1 MSPQDNDFLSEPIP
15 LDSDDKPKKSG
26 SGQLGKLQPIPMS
39 DSGDGGDGGSE
50 VTGTGKIQT
59 FASTSKL
66 DSAQQMDFKREM
78 NAPGT
83 GATRVRTFH
92 AKLSDGAFSFL
103 DLQINEWID
112 QNPGVEVKFCSTTIG
127 TVEGKR
133 PEPNIIINV
142 WY

>member
-1 MSPQDNDFLSEPIP
+1 MSG
-15 LDSDDKPKKSG
+15 DDDDDG
-26 SGQLGKLQPIPMS
+26 SG
-39 DSGDGGDGGSE
+39 
-50 VTGTGKIQT
+50 VTGTSKIQT

-66 DSAQQMDFKREM
+66 DSAHQVDFKREM
-78 NAPGT
+78 NTNGS

-103 DLQINEWID
+103 DVQINEWID
-112 QNPGVEVKFCSTTIG
+112 ENPGVEVKFCSTTIG